1 MKEEI
6 NSNSN
11 FNNININNNFSE
23 EKICPY
29 CNLILSSTVY
39 QDHIFCHELDQRE
52 NGQVNNINNY
62 NINANNNNNNNNGSG
77 NNDNEEYK
85 FGSKIKDLFGKI
97 GGKVETFIKEEKEE
111 PFNKIKSLVGNI
123 KEKIEQKRQDN
134 IREENNRD
142 NRRSLHNNLR
152 NIFRPNTFSI
162 NERNN
167 YRNRNRLDI
176 NRNNNRLDINRN
188 NNSLE
193 INMNNNRLESNRNNN
208 NNIRLDNRLN
218 RLSYN
223 RRHRNR
229 IRDNE
234 NIDDLLQIFEE
245 EDEELNDRRT
255 YLFKEDAKEIMS
267 YIPVSEVK
275 EIKQENGNELKCM
288 ICLYDINIGERECT
302 LPCLHIFHP
311 ECLEQWIVRKRLC
324 PVCKYDIS
332 LDSLLSNNF
341 G

>member
-1 MKEEI
+1 MEE
-6 NSNSN
+6 NSN
-11 FNNININNNFSE
+11 FNNININNNNND

-29 CNLILSSTVY
+29 CNIILSSKLY

-52 NGQVNNINNY
+52 NGQINNINNY
-62 NINANNNNNNNNGSG
+62 NINVDNNNNSNNESG

-85 FGSKIKDLFGKI
+85 FGTKIKGLFDKI

-111 PFNKIKSLVGNI
+111 PFNKIKSLVGSI
-123 KEKIEQKRQDN
+123 KEKIEQKRQDD
-134 IREENNRD
+134 IREENNRENRD
-142 NRRSLHNNLR
+142 HRRSLHNNLR
-152 NIFRPNTFSI
+152 NIFKSNTFSI

-167 YRNRNRLDI
+167 YRNRLDI

-188 NNSLE
+188 NNRLD
-193 INMNNNRLESNRNNN
+193 INRNNNRSDINRNNN
-208 NNIRLDNRLN
+208 NNIRLDNSLN
-218 RLSYN
+218 RLSYY

-234 NIDDLLQIFEE
+234 NIDDLLRIFEE
-245 EDEELNDRRT
+245 EDEEINERRNN
-255 YLFKEDAKEIMS
+255 LFKEDAKEIMR

-288 ICLYDINIGERECT
+288 ICLYDINIGETECT

-311 ECLEQWIVRKRLC
+311 DCLEQWLVRKKAC

-341 G
+341 E